1 MKKQTFRFP
10 VKQAVVTALILLG
23 AGLIAASIWNSLE
36 TSEFFKVREVVA
48 FGGNADALTY
58 LKGKNIFSIDLDR
71 EAWAISQVNPDC
83 RKVVLVRNL
92 PDRIIVYFNRRKP
105 VALIKLYKAFV
116 IDDEGVLLNA
126 QDSAE
131 EADLPVIVGLE
142 TKIFGAKAGKRY
154 TSPEL
159 TLALNIIGELKS
171 NRFLKSYKIR
181 RVDVTNLQNAAFF
194 IPFLALSADKV
205 QPQQGSPRSLE
216 GLEVRIGTDNIKNKM
231 MMLAGIFLQ
240 SKNDILNIKYVDLRF
255 KDPVIKL
262 RDAK

>member
-1 MKKQTFRFP
+1 
-10 VKQAVVTALILLG
+10 
-23 AGLIAASIWNSLE
+23 
-36 TSEFFKVREVVA
+36 
-48 FGGNADALTY
+48 
-58 LKGKNIFSIDLDR
+58 
-71 EAWAISQVNPDC
+71 
-83 RKVVLVRNL
+83 
-92 PDRIIVYFNRRKP
+92 
-105 VALIKLYKAFV
+105 
-116 IDDEGVLLNA
+116 
-126 QDSAE
+126 
-131 EADLPVIVGLE
+131 LPVIVGLE